1 LESRPER
8 SEALRISVSTSRGP
22 HSAVRDFVE
31 LSKPRIIGLVLV
43 TAAAGFYLAAPAG
56 VAVALFF
63 HLIVGT
69 ALVAAGTNAL
79 NQVVERDT
87 DALMRRTARRPLPSG
102 RLSLVAAMTFAW
114 SAGLLGVAYLALF
127 VNVLTA
133 GIAAATLLSYV
144 FVYTPLKR
152 KTSLNTLVGCVPG
165 ALPVLGGWTA
175 TGRPLTVHAWALFG
189 ILFLWQLPHFL
200 ALAWMYREDYARAGL
215 RMLSVGDREG
225 RNTFWFAALYA
236 LALLPVS
243 LTPTIVGI
251 SGPWYFLGAALLS
264 SWLLWVGITAARERT
279 NAVARRL
286 FLTSVWYLPALLGL
300 MVANKV
306 A

>member
-1 LESRPER
+1 
-8 SEALRISVSTSRGP
+8 
-22 HSAVRDFVE
+22 
-31 LSKPRIIGLVLV
+31 
-43 TAAAGFYLAAPAG
+43 
-56 VAVALFF
+56 
-63 HLIVGT
+63 
-69 ALVAAGTNAL
+69 
-79 NQVVERDT
+79 
-87 DALMRRTARRPLPSG
+87 
-102 RLSLVAAMTFAW
+102 
-114 SAGLLGVAYLALF
+114 
-127 VNVLTA
+127 
-133 GIAAATLLSYV
+133 
-144 FVYTPLKR
+144 
-152 KTSLNTLVGCVPG
+152 
-165 ALPVLGGWTA
+165 LPVLGGWTA
-175 TGRPLTVHAWALFG
+175 TGRPLTIHAWALFG

-286 FLTSVWYLPALLGL
+286 FLTSVWYLPVLLGL